1 MATGRYH
8 WSNCAL
14 PARFFRINAA
24 AALPWLIVILHPSWN
39 TLWIALAVTA
49 ILIYIEMFKKMTV
62 KAYMRSLNIL
72 LTGRVKS
79 TKNLIKEF
87 VR

>member
-1 MATGRYH
+1 VSTGRYH

-14 PARFFRINAA
+14 PAQFFKINAA
-24 AALPWLIVILHPSWN
+24 ASLPWLAVVLHPGWMTFSV
-39 TLWIALAVTA
+39 ALAVTA
-49 ILIYIEMFKKMTV
+49 ILLYVEIVKKMSIR
-62 KAYMRSLNIL
+62 AFMRAVNVW

-79 TKNLIKEF
+79 TNNLIKEL